1 MPKQKQRFGSI
12 GIKKENVGVIVS
24 KKDKIFAKTGCLIS
38 ILKSLPD
45 EGRLA
50 RFLHQRY
57 KRPTQYL
64 PLVILKG
71 NMAQIEDATTRVL
84 KALRNA
90 NGKRKAQKSR
100 CIRGIYPSEEYKNQF
115 KFAVISEQRTQPLR
129 GVDNQ
134 NITPRNRNKLT
145 KKRIK
150 RAKNNP
156 NNPYFK
162 QKAWLSRNRNLEYF
176 RETDNCVNK
185 PKGKRKKRKTKDKDI
200 YDW

>member
-1 MPKQKQRFGSI
+1 MQPPEFSRRYVTQTEREKLKNQ
-12 GIKKENVGVIVS
+12 GVS
-24 KKDKIFAKTGCLIS
+24 EAS
-38 ILKSLPD
+38 IL
-45 EGRLA
+45 
-50 RFLHQRY
+50 
-57 KRPTQYL
+57 
-64 PLVILKG
+64 
-71 NMAQIEDATTRVL
+71 
-84 KALRNA
+84 
-90 NGKRKAQKSR
+90 QKN
-100 CIRGIYPSEEYKNQF
+100 IRTNSNLI
-115 KFAVISEQRTQPLR
+115 AVISEQRTQPLR